1 LKEFSIAEACAN
13 ALAKA
18 LTESESELST
28 ILREN
33 SILKAK
39 VDVLETENR
48 RIRCENKELGEQM
61 TVMDKELNTL
71 QSEIETYQ
79 YRQTNCDKLVKK
91 CKAATKSY
99 KSKVNEFKAQ
109 IANGGHAV
117 PADTYK
123 IAVEASNVLK
133 KSLKKKEL
141 QVQHL
146 TERIYNL
153 ERIIKKKHFG
163 ESSYPHSES
172 SKPNKS
178 NINVAA
184 EDSSRSSSYQRVKG
198 RAALLEKM
206 QKVQSGVKGP
216 SPHQKRNVLKAY
228 NNVSRTSRPSSTFV
242 SAGKE
247 NM

>member
-1 LKEFSIAEACAN
+1 LKE
-13 ALAKA
+13 
-18 LTESESELST
+18 
-28 ILREN
+28 
-33 SILKAK
+33 
-39 VDVLETENR
+39 
-48 RIRCENKELGEQM
+48 
-61 TVMDKELNTL
+61 
-71 QSEIETYQ
+71 
-79 YRQTNCDKLVKK
+79 
-91 CKAATKSY
+91 
-99 KSKVNEFKAQ
+99 
-109 IANGGHAV
+109 
-117 PADTYK
+117 
-123 IAVEASNVLK
+123 
-133 KSLKKKEL
+133 KEL

-163 ESSYPHSES
+163 ESS
-172 SKPNKS
+172 KPNKS

-184 EDSSRSSSYQRVKG
+184 EESSRSSSYQRVKG

-228 NNVSRTSRPSSTFV
+228 NVSRTSRLSSTFV